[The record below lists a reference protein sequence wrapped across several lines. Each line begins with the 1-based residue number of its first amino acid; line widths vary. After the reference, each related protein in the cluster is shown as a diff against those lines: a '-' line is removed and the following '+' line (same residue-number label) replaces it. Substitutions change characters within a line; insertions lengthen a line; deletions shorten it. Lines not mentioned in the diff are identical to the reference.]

1 MLSRILITTS
11 FSFGCCYP
19 LFFWI
24 NNRKLIETGF
34 YRFNLGFSCF
44 AVGIGVGGIWLSDL
58 SDSVDSSSLLLARW
72 LAVAWFLSLLIVTA
86 FFWTRQ
92 WIKGWLVALPS
103 IIGVVTLCQIG
114 GRNFQTTSNWEIE
127 TALSFLGSAVLCASI
142 FAGVLGHWYLNATNL
157 PISLLAHATRILWG
171 LLGARLLWNSY
182 AAFTLQIGY
191 RGDQVSI
198 FRFLQTIEGLLLG
211 VGLFFGVVFPLIL
224 TYMVYETVKVKSTQS
239 ATGILYVVVTSVLM
253 GELAYKYY
261 LLEYGLVL

>member
-44 AVGIGVGGIWLSDL
+44 VEGIGVGGTWLSDL
-58 SDSVDSSSLLLARW
+58 SDWVDSSSLLLARW
-72 LAVAWFLSLLIVTA
+72 LAVAWVLSLLIVTA

-92 WIKGWLVALPS
+92 WIKGWLVSLPS
-103 IIGVVTLCQIG
+103 IIGVFTLCQIG
-114 GRNFQTTSNWEIE
+114 GRTFLTTSNWEID

-157 PISLLAHATRILWG
+157 PINLLAHATRILWG

-182 AAFTLQIGY
+182 AAFTLQIGH

-198 FRFLQTIEGLLLG
+198 FRFLQKIEGLLLG
-211 VGLFFGVVFPLIL
+211 VGLFFGVIFPLIL

>member
-1 MLSRILITTS
+1 MHSRNRQQSS
-11 FSFGCCYP
+11 F
-19 LFFWI
+19 
-24 NNRKLIETGF
+24 
-34 YRFNLGFSCF
+34 
-44 AVGIGVGGIWLSDL
+44 
-58 SDSVDSSSLLLARW
+58 RW
-72 LAVAWFLSLLIVTA
+72 RPHDNEYYNCSAWVLSLLIVTA
-86 FFWTRQ
+86 FFWTSQ
-92 WIKGWLVALPS
+92 WIKGWLVSLPS

-114 GRNFQTTSNWEIE
+114 GRTFLTTSNWEID

-157 PISLLAHATRILWG
+157 PINLLAHATRILWG

-191 RGDQVSI
+191 RGAQVSI